1 AGWSARRAN
10 CVPGSTHWAI
20 RGARRASYRPQQKRR
35 RGLNCGL
42 PPGDWRKLIA
52 ICYTCFV
59 KDLTMNVPD
68 INRAILR
75 MHIAT
80 IEAKYPIKIV
90 GLLPRGSVGHVFDDN
105 ALDFLA
111 EKRSGLDLR
120 GLAEAEVKLSD
131 LLGRP
136 VGIVLKS
143 GLRGREAEEFPRLV
157 EPV

>member
-1 AGWSARRAN
+1 
-10 CVPGSTHWAI
+10 
-20 RGARRASYRPQQKRR
+20 
-35 RGLNCGL
+35 
-42 PPGDWRKLIA
+42 
-52 ICYTCFV
+52 
-59 KDLTMNVPD
+59 MNVPD

-80 IEAKYPIKIV
+80 IEAKHPIKFV

-111 EKRSGLDLR
+111 EKRPGLDLWE
-120 GLAEAEVKLSD
+120 LAGVEVELSD

-143 GLRGREAEEFPRLV
+143 GLKGREAEEFPRIA